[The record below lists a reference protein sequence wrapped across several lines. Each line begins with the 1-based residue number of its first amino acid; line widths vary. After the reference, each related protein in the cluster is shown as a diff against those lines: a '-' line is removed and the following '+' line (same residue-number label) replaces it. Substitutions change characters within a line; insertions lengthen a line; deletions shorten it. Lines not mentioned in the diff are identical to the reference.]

1 MGDGHVGEDQDEAP
15 EPRLSAQSLPVDQD
29 AGRELTLWSSS
40 PCEDLDEAAELRPCA
55 PEHQDERADEPQP
68 PLLEDED
75 QGASL
80 GPCAPSPPSQHE
92 DAELRP
98 CAQCPSEDGH
108 VGEDQDEAPEPR
120 LSAQSLPEDQ
130 DERADEPQPPL
141 CLAEDEEVAAEL

>member
-55 PEHQDERADEPQP
+55 PEDQ
-68 PLLEDED
+68 D

-120 LSAQSLPEDQ
+120 LSAQSLPVDQ
-130 DERADEPQPPL
+130 DAGT
-141 CLAEDEEVAAEL
+141 ELTL